1 MEVLLP
7 LLMMLPQAGWA
18 MIGLSLGLGVCIA
31 AILFMAGYALSNPQL
46 VAVAREELAA
56 LVFTVMI
63 LFFWFS
69 CDTIINGVTNGLV
82 VSASSLQVSS
92 GTSTSG
98 LAVGHVNLAMAS
110 LKIIESRLVDQYKDL
125 YMYEMLIGF
134 LSTISF
140 PIGSPLPGVGIISL
154 SFSPFVGLTL
164 LSNAHTMVVE
174 AIGYA
179 ITVLWAKDFILMFCR
194 DIVPLLFLPLGLVMR
209 AVPFFRRT
217 GSSIIAAAFAM
228 YFVFPFAL
236 LLSNYLI
243 FDVYKPVD
251 FAYTPSSASF
261 YDTEKDQ
268 ATLEGDISD
277 ARGDSPGS
285 PTQKLMDQFKSTSLT
300 DNLYKD
306 QSSECASGN
315 PVFRFFCSAGN
326 IIQGVWSGTVA
337 VVTTTFNV
345 LRFMA
350 SMTGDFV
357 TNVFTNPAMPASTS
371 AGLYYFIIQEILLVV
386 PFLMLITL
394 LTVIEIILTLTMY
407 RNIALIIGGEAEM
420 IGISKVV

>member
-7 LLMMLPQAGWA
+7 LLMVLPPAGWA
-18 MIGLSLGLGVCIA
+18 MIGLSIGLGVCIA
-31 AILFMAGYALSNPQL
+31 AIMFMAAYALQNPQL
-46 VAVAREELAA
+46 LAVAREELAA

-69 CDTIINGVTNGLV
+69 CDTILNGITTGLV
-82 VSASSLQVSS
+82 ASASSIQISS
-92 GTSTSG
+92 PGTFSSG

-110 LKIIESRLVDQYKDL
+110 LKIIESRLIDQYKDL

-174 AIGYA
+174 SIGYL
-179 ITVLWAKDFILMFCR
+179 ITILWAKDFILIFCR
-194 DIVPLLFLPLGLVMR
+194 DIVPLLLLPMGLVLR

-217 GSSIIAAAFAM
+217 GSSIIAVSFAM

-261 YDTEKDQ
+261 YDTDKSQEDVTGQ
-268 ATLEGDISD
+268 VEE
-277 ARGDSPGS
+277 ARGGEA
-285 PTQKLMDQFKSTSLT
+285 TQKLLDQFKAPGL
-300 DNLYKD
+300 
-306 QSSECASGN
+306 SEKMFDDRSGDCASGN
-315 PVFRFFCSAGN
+315 PIYRFFCSTGN
-326 IIQGVWSGTVA
+326 IIQGVWNGTVA
-337 VVTTTFNV
+337 VVKTTFNI
-345 LRFMA
+345 LRFMF
-350 SMTGDFV
+350 SMTGDLV
-357 TNVFTNPAMPASTS
+357 TNVFTNPAMPQSTS
-371 AGLYYFIIQEILLVV
+371 AGLYYFIIQEIMIVA

-394 LTVIEIILTLTMY
+394 LTFIEIILTLTMY
-407 RNIALIIGGEAEM
+407 RNIALIIGGEAEL